1 MHCDGA
7 DGCGGCDG
15 CGGNE
20 EPSAGLLVD
29 GGDGRYFLIAWAD
42 LRRFLVPRPYQA
54 VLTELTRGGEVGAE
68 ILGYG
73 SEAAQELPENS
84 WLLLSTVLAGLSSA
98 AERLAM
104 RRLSTWVLL
113 R

>member
-1 MHCDGA
+1 MHCDG
-7 DGCGGCDG
+7 DD
-15 CGGNE
+15 

-42 LRRFLVPRPYQA
+42 LRRFLVPQPYQA
-54 VLTELTRGGEVGAE
+54 ALTELTRGGEVGAE

-73 SEAAQELPENS
+73 SEAALELPENS
-84 WLLLSTVLAGLSSA
+84 WLLLSTVLAGLSGA
-98 AERLAM
+98 AERLAV
-104 RRLSTWVLL
+104 RRLGTWTLL